1 MFRMKDKRL
10 FRWQLSGLE
19 EMLDWLL
26 VEQLAVRNNKIFEK
40 RDENIECD
48 IENAMSTLTSLKP
61 FPGLTKD
68 VGLLVGAGEVFVGCG
83 VGARVGFEV
92 GSAVGGCEVDEDVG
106 FDVGFDETGV
116 FNERQK

>member
-40 RDENIECD
+40 RDEDIESD
-48 IENAMSTLTSLKP
+48 IENAMSTLTSQKP
-61 FPGLTKD
+61 FSGLTI
-68 VGLLVGAGEVFVGCG
+68 LLVGGADGADVGTY
-83 VGARVGFEV
+83 VGNVGL
-92 GSAVGGCEVDEDVG
+92 AVG
-106 FDVGFDETGV
+106 
-116 FNERQK
+116 